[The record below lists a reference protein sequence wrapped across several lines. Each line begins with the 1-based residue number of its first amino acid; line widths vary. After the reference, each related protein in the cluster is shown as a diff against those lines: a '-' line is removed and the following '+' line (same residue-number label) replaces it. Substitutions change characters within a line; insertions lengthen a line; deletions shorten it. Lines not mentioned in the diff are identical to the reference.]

1 MAGERPPMLTRVVMA
16 TTIGT
21 LLEWYG
27 FILFSTMSALVL
39 NRLFFPPDDPVAA
52 TLASFATFA
61 VGFLVRPLGAL
72 VIGHYGDRLGRR
84 RMLVITLVTVGLS
97 SALMGALPTY
107 ATAGAWAPA
116 LLVVLRLIQGF
127 GAGAEYAGASLTLAE
142 FATPERRGR
151 YAAIPPAGATL
162 GALLS
167 AGAVAAV
174 STLPP
179 DDFLDWGW
187 RIPFLV
193 TILVTATGF
202 YIRMN
207 VAESPVFE
215 EAKRERG
222 VARAP
227 SVELARGAPR
237 TLVLGVVSSTGPN
250 VAAYIPVV
258 FALAYLTEQLGVSRT
273 DTLVGALIYFACSAA
288 ATPVAG
294 ALGDAV
300 GRRIVL
306 GGAMV
311 CAAAFAFPFFWLL
324 ETREAGYVWFAFGL
338 SGLLLGAQLG
348 AQAGFLADLFTT
360 RTRFSGV
367 ALSREIAAALA
378 GGTAPLIAAA
388 LLQAAGGETWP
399 VALYMTLLL
408 LISALAVALMHDWGR
423 REQRWETRSRP

>member
-1 MAGERPPMLTRVVMA
+1 MA

-39 NRLFFPPDDPVAA
+39 NRLFFPPGDPAAA

-116 LLVVLRLIQGF
+116 LLVVLRVIQGF

-142 FATPERRGR
+142 FAPPERRGR

-167 AGAVAAV
+167 AGVVAAV

-202 YIRMN
+202 YIRMR
-207 VAESPVFE
+207 VSESPVFE
-215 EAKRERG
+215 EAKREQG

-227 SVELARGAPR
+227 AVELVRGAPR
-237 TLVLGVVSSTGPN
+237 TLFLGVVSSAGPN

-258 FALAYLTEQLGVSRT
+258 FALAYLTEQLGVSPT
-273 DTLVGALIYFACSAA
+273 DTLVGALIYFAYSAA

-324 ETREAGYVWFAFGL
+324 ETRGAGYVWFAFGL

-378 GGTAPLIAAA
+378 GGTAPLIATA

-399 VALYMTLLL
+399 VALYMALL
-408 LISALAVALMHDWGR
+408 LISALAVAPMHDRGR
-423 REQRWETRSRP
+423 REQRWETRARP

>member
-1 MAGERPPMLTRVVMA
+1 MAGERPSMLTRVVLA

-21 LLEWYG
+21 ALEWYG

-39 NRLFFPPDDPVAA
+39 NRLFFPPGDPVAA

-61 VGFLVRPLGAL
+61 VGFAVRPLGAL

-84 RMLVITLVTVGLS
+84 RMLVITLVTVGLA

-107 ATAGAWAPA
+107 ETAGAWAPA
-116 LLVVLRLIQGF
+116 LLVVLRMIQGF

-151 YAAIPPAGATL
+151 YAAIPPAGAAV

-174 STLPP
+174 AALPP

-193 TILVTATGF
+193 TLLVTATGF
-202 YIRMN
+202 YIRVS
-207 VAESPVFE
+207 VAESPMFE
-215 EAKRERG
+215 QVKRERG

-227 SVELARGAPR
+227 AVELARGAPR
-237 TLVLGVVSSTGPN
+237 TLFLGVVSSIGPN

-258 FALAYLTEQLGVSRT
+258 FALAYLTEQLKVSRT
-273 DTLVGALIYFACSAA
+273 VTLVGALIYFACSAA
-288 ATPVAG
+288 VTPVAG
-294 ALGDAV
+294 ALGDV
-300 GRRIVL
+300 LGRRVVL
-306 GGAMV
+306 GWAMV
-311 CAAAFAFPFFWLL
+311 AAAAFAFPFFWLL
-324 ETREAGYVWFAFGL
+324 DTGEAGYVWFAFGL

-367 ALSREIAAALA
+367 ALSREVAAALA

-388 LLQAAGGETWP
+388 LLEAAGGEPWP
-399 VALYMTLLL
+399 VVLYMSVLL
-408 LISALAVALMHDWGR
+408 LISALAVALIHGFGGHG
-423 REQRWETRSRP
+423 QRGE

>member
-1 MAGERPPMLTRVVMA
+1 MTRAGPSMLTRVLMA

-21 LLEWYG
+21 ALEWYG

-39 NRLFFPPDDPVAA
+39 NRLFFPPGDPVAA

-61 VGFLVRPLGAL
+61 VGFAVRPLGAL

-84 RMLVITLVTVGLS
+84 KMLVITLVTVGS
-97 SALMGALPTY
+97 ASALMGVLPTY

-116 LLVVLRLIQGF
+116 LLVVLRVIQGF

-142 FATPERRGR
+142 FAPPERRGR
-151 YAAIPPAGATL
+151 YSAIPPAGAAL

-193 TILVTATGF
+193 TVLVTATGF
-202 YIRMN
+202 YIR
-207 VAESPVFE
+207 VSVVESPMFE
-215 EAKRERG
+215 EAKRKQG

-227 SVELARGAPR
+227 AVELARSAPR
-237 TLVLGVVSSTGPN
+237 ALLAGVVSSVGPN

-258 FALAYLTEQLGVSRT
+258 FALAYLTGQLGFSRT
-273 DTLVGALIYFACSAA
+273 DTLVGALIFFACSAA
-288 ATPVAG
+288 AMPPAG
-294 ALGDAV
+294 ALGDMV
-300 GRRIVL
+300 GRRVVF

-311 CAAAFAFPFFWLL
+311 AAAVFAFPFFWLL
-324 ETREAGYVWFAFGL
+324 GTAETGYVWFAFGV

-348 AQAGFLADLFTT
+348 GQAGFLAELFTT

-367 ALSREIAAALA
+367 ALSREVAAALA
-378 GGTAPLIAAA
+378 GGTAPLVATA
-388 LLQAAGGETWP
+388 LLEAAGGAPWP
-399 VALYMTLLL
+399 VVLYMSGLLL
-408 LISALAVALMHDWGR
+408 VSALAVALTHG
-423 REQRWETRSRP
+423 

>member
-1 MAGERPPMLTRVVMA
+1 MLTRVVMA

-21 LLEWYG
+21 ALEWYG
-27 FILFSTMSALVL
+27 FILFSTMSTLVL
-39 NRLFFPPDDPVAA
+39 NRLFFPPGDPVAA

-61 VGFLVRPLGAL
+61 VGFAVRPLGAL

-84 RMLVITLVTVGLS
+84 KMLVLTLVTVGLA

-116 LLVVLRLIQGF
+116 LLVVLRVIQGF

-142 FATPERRGR
+142 FATPEHRGR
-151 YAAIPPAGATL
+151 YAAIPPASAAV

-174 STLPP
+174 STLPA

-202 YIRMN
+202 YIRVS
-207 VAESPVFE
+207 VAESPMFE
-215 EAKRERG
+215 EAKREHG

-227 SVELARGAPR
+227 AVELARRSPR
-237 TLVLGVVSSTGPN
+237 TLFLGVVSSVGPN

-258 FALAYLTEQLGVSRT
+258 FALAYLTEQLGVSPT

-288 ATPVAG
+288 VMPPAG

-300 GRRIVL
+300 DRRIVF

-324 ETREAGYVWFAFGL
+324 DTREVGLVWFAFGV
-338 SGLLLGAQLG
+338 SGMLLGIQLG

-360 RTRFSGV
+360 RTRFTGV
-367 ALSREIAAALA
+367 ALSREVAAALA
-378 GGTAPLIAAA
+378 GGTAPLVATA
-388 LLQAAGGETWP
+388 LLEAAGGEPWP
-399 VALYMTLLL
+399 VVLYMSGLLMV
-408 LISALAVALMHDWGR
+408 SALAVALMHGFGRHEPWGEAGAR
-423 REQRWETRSRP
+423 RG

>member
-1 MAGERPPMLTRVVMA
+1 MLTRVVMA

-21 LLEWYG
+21 ALEWYG
-27 FILFSTMSALVL
+27 FILFSAMSALVL
-39 NRLFFPPDDPVAA
+39 NRLFFPPGDPVAA

-61 VGFLVRPLGAL
+61 VGFAVRPLGAL

-84 RMLVITLVTVGLS
+84 KMLVITLVTVGLS

-107 ATAGAWAPA
+107 AAVGAWAPV
-116 LLVVLRLIQGF
+116 LLVVLRVIQGF
-127 GAGAEYAGASLTLAE
+127 GAGAEYAGASLTMAE
-142 FATPERRGR
+142 FAPPGLRGR
-151 YAAIPPAGATL
+151 YAAIPPAGAAL

-167 AGAVAAV
+167 AGAFAAV

-179 DDFLDWGW
+179 DDFLSWGW
-187 RIPFLV
+187 RLPFLV

-202 YIRMN
+202 YIRMR
-207 VAESPVFE
+207 VAESPMFE
-215 EAKRERG
+215 KAKREQG

-227 SVELARGAPR
+227 AVELARRAPR
-237 TLVLGVVSSTGPN
+237 TLFLGVVSGVGPN

-258 FALAYLTEQLGVSRT
+258 FALTYLTEQLGVSRT
-273 DTLVGALIYFACSAA
+273 NTLIGALIYFACSAA
-288 ATPVAG
+288 VTPVAG
-294 ALGDAV
+294 ALGDVV

-311 CAAAFAFPFFWLL
+311 CAAVFAFPFFWLL
-324 ETREAGYVWFAFGL
+324 DTKDVGYVWFAFGV
-338 SGLLLGAQLG
+338 SGSLLGAQLG

-388 LLQAAGGETWP
+388 LLDATGGKPWP
-399 VALYMTLLL
+399 VVLYMSVLLL
-408 LISALAVALMHDWGR
+408 VSALAVALLKGFGG
-423 REQRWETRSRP
+423 REQRW